1 MSDEL
6 PPVTFTAN
14 EWAAIIA
21 EREQLRAVA
30 QAANDAN
37 CVYHDW
43 RGQASTFEAAD
54 DAMGRLNSR
63 LMRLGYGYVGR
74 HALDWR
80 GALLDAMYR
89 AGIGSDDQG
98 EIRLRLSGDRE
109 CDPPSGIRVKFVIEE
124 WKKLLHGA
132 KGAKGAKG
140 TT

>member
-6 PPVTFTAN
+6 PPVTFTAE
-14 EWAAIIA
+14 EWAAILA
-21 EREQLRAVA
+21 EREQLRVVA
-30 QAANDAN
+30 RAASDAN

-43 RGQASTFEAAD
+43 RSQASTFEAAD
-54 DAMGRLNSR
+54 DSMRRLDR
-63 LMRLGYGYVGR
+63 ILRRAGYVGDR
-74 HALDWR
+74 ALDWR
-80 GALLDAMYR
+80 GSLIDAMR
-89 AGIGSDDQG
+89 RCGIGCDDQG
-98 EIRLRLSGDRE
+98 ELRLRMSGDRE